1 MMLEPDYFLG
11 KEDRL
16 IEIFRKLEDDI
27 LHDITRRLVNA
38 GELTATADRL
48 LYRLQQMG
56 ESREY
61 IEQKLAEY
69 MDMSRAELRKVL
81 QNAILASWASD
92 EETLKQ
98 MGLVVSPPL
107 ENALVIQIMD
117 AEYKKTLGE
126 LSNLTRTTMDQAQKD
141 LINLMDEAEMRVAAG
156 AESYTQA
163 TADVLDRYAG
173 RGVMVTYPTGT
184 KRTLEAAVRCCVVTS
199 MNQTAAQV
207 TNQYIVET
215 KSEYVLISAHT
226 GARPQ
231 KEGQPYCAGHENWQ
245 GKVHRIRG
253 SEPGYPNLLESTGYD
268 IDPVTGQGKVVNPL
282 GLHGYNCRHSHQM
295 WDKDLRNPY
304 LDENGN
310 LKIST
315 EENRKKYDLMQ
326 EQRKMERSIRATKR
340 RLLTMQTELNMLPDG
355 TPEKTATQNKY
366 DALSYKLTR
375 QNKAY
380 NDFCDR
386 NNMAPQYERN
396 KVAGYGYDQERRS
409 KTGAKRYKQKAVYNS

>member
-1 MMLEPDYFLG
+1 
-11 KEDRL
+11 
-16 IEIFRKLEDDI
+16 
-27 LHDITRRLVNA
+27 
-38 GELTATADRL
+38 
-48 LYRLQQMG
+48 
-56 ESREY
+56 
-61 IEQKLAEY
+61 
-69 MDMSRAELRKVL
+69 MSRAELRKVL
-81 QNAILASWASD
+81 QNAVLASWASD
-92 EETLKQ
+92 EEALKQ
-98 MGLVVSPPL
+98 MGLAVSPPL

-117 AEYKKTLGE
+117 AEYRKTLGE

-156 AESYTQA
+156 AESYTLA
-163 TADVLDRYAG
+163 TADVIDRYAG

-245 GKVHRIRG
+245 GKVYRIRG
-253 SEPGYPNLLESTGYD
+253 LEPGYPNLLESTGYD
-268 IDPVTGQGKVVNPL
+268 IDPVTGQGRVVNPL

-295 WDKDLRNPY
+295 WDKDLHNPY

-340 RLLTMQTELNMLPDG
+340 RLLAMQTELNMLPDG
-355 TPEKTATQNKY
+355 TPEKAAIQNKY

-386 NNMAPQYERN
+386 NNIAPQYERN

-409 KTGAKRYKQKAVYNS
+409 KSGAKRYKQKAVYNS

>member
-1 MMLEPDYFLG
+1 MLEPEYFLG

-27 LHDITRRLVNA
+27 LHDITRRLINA
-38 GELTATADRL
+38 GDLTATADRL

-56 ESREY
+56 ESREC
-61 IEQKLAEY
+61 IEQKLTEY
-69 MDMSRAELRKVL
+69 TEMSREELRKLL
-81 QNAILASWASD
+81 QKAVLASWTSD

-98 MGLVVSPPL
+98 MGIIVSPPL
-107 ENALVIQIMD
+107 ENPLVVQIMD
-117 AEYKKTLGE
+117 AEYRKTLGE
-126 LSNLTRTTMDQAQKD
+126 LSNLTRTTMDQTQRD

-156 AESYTQA
+156 AESYMQA

-173 RGVMVTYPTGT
+173 RGIMVTYPSGSR
-184 KRTLEAAVRCCVVTS
+184 RTLEAAVRCCVVTS

-207 TNQYIVET
+207 TNQYILET

-245 GKVHRIRG
+245 GRVYRIRG
-253 SEPGYPNLLESTGYD
+253 SEPGYPNLLETTGYD

-295 WDKDLRNPY
+295 WDKELCNPY
-304 LDENGN
+304 LDKNGD

-315 EENRKKYDLMQ
+315 EENRKKYELMQ
-326 EQRKMERSIRATKR
+326 QQRKMERGIRSTKR
-340 RLLTMQTELNMLPDG
+340 RILTAQTELNMLPDG
-355 TPEKTATQNKY
+355 TPEKQVVQDKY
-366 DALSYKLTR
+366 DQLSYKLTR

-380 NDFCDR
+380 NDFCER
-386 NNMAPQYERN
+386 NNLAAQYDRN
-396 KVAGYGYDQERRS
+396 KVTGYGYDQARRS
-409 KTGAKRYKQKAVYNS
+409 KSGAKRYKQKAVYKS